1 MNRAIFA
8 AKQQR
13 AQIASIG
20 VNIDGLTG
28 VHKRDIWLAR
38 STVSESHGV
47 ASVQAVPKN
56 AGYAVLVRTIHG
68 YMRKHA
74 FDGVRFPA
82 ALVKRDSKQTL

>member
-1 MNRAIFA
+1 LLKVTGASGGAMNRAVFA

-47 ASVQAVPKN
+47 ASVQAAPKN
-56 AGYAVLVRTIHG
+56 AGYAVLVRTIN
-68 YMRKHA
+68 
-74 FDGVRFPA
+74 GVY
-82 ALVKRDSKQTL
+82 VKACF

>member
-1 MNRAIFA
+1 MNKAIFA
-8 AKQQR
+8 AKLQW

-20 VNIDGLTG
+20 VIIDGLTG

-68 YMRKHA
+68 VY
-74 FDGVRFPA
+74 
-82 ALVKRDSKQTL
+82 VKACF